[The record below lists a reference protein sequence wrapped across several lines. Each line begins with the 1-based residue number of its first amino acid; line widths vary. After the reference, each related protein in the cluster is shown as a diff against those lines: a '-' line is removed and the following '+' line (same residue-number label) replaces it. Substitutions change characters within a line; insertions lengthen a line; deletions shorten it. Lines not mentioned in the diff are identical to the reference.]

1 MASCVEGPRPAPAT
15 PSVGAMAEAAAV
27 HDMIRAFSEMDER
40 HGGHHGR
47 SAPTA
52 AQEQDL
58 DRELDRRLAQVTGR

>member
-1 MASCVEGPRPAPAT
+1 
-15 PSVGAMAEAAAV
+15 MAEAAAV